1 LSVPES
7 ELRPE
12 NDLPR
17 PVAPELPDDPVATW
31 PHLRRVGGPE
41 SLADYLRGVWRWR
54 DFLVRIALAERRAQN
69 QDSVLGQLW
78 NLLNP
83 LLLIAVYYLIFG
95 VVLGV
100 ESRRGVDHYLP
111 FLIVGIIAFDYTRS
125 TAQAGGQTML
135 KHRRLLQSIS
145 FPRAVM
151 PLSAL
156 VSETLSYLYA
166 IPVMLLLAS
175 LAPGGPRPMATWL
188 LLAPILVVQGCF
200 NLGVMMIVARIA
212 CPVPRH
218 HPVPPLRAAA
228 AAVRVR
234 RADPDQRRADHQRPA
249 AHRPRAQPD
258 LQPGRDGPRRGALRL
273 RRAADLGGRTV
284 WAAVTLAV
292 GFWCSA
298 GVSTST
304 AMTDASTL
312 APTAVDLV
320 DPAVIV
326 DHVDVTYHL
335 YADEQRRLTSMPSV
349 AAPAGCTARSGRS
362 RTSASPPSAAR
373 PSG

>member
-1 LSVPES
+1 VSVPES

-41 SLADYLRGVWRWR
+41 SLASYLRGVWRWR
-54 DFLVRIALAERRAQN
+54 DFLVRLALAERRAQN

-95 VVLGV
+95 VILGV

-156 VSETLSYLYA
+156 VSETMSYLYA

-175 LAPGGPRPMATWL
+175 LATGGPTPMPTWL
-188 LLAPILVVQGCF
+188 LLLPILVIQGCF

-212 CPVPRH
+212 ARFRDITQFLPYVLRLLLYASGVLIPINAELITNVRLLTILELNPTFNLVEMARGAVLYGIVEPRIWITGTAWAI
-218 HPVPPLRAAA
+218 VTLGVGF
-228 AAVRVR
+228 AVF
-234 RADPDQRRADHQRPA
+234 
-249 AHRPRAQPD
+249 
-258 LQPGRDGPRRGALRL
+258 RRGEHEYSH
-273 RRAADLGGRTV
+273 D
-284 WAAVTLAV
+284 
-292 GFWCSA
+292 
-298 GVSTST
+298 
-304 AMTDASTL
+304 
-312 APTAVDLV
+312 
-320 DPAVIV
+320 
-326 DHVDVTYHL
+326 
-335 YADEQRRLTSMPSV
+335 
-349 AAPAGCTARSGRS
+349 
-362 RTSASPPSAAR
+362 
-373 PSG
+373 